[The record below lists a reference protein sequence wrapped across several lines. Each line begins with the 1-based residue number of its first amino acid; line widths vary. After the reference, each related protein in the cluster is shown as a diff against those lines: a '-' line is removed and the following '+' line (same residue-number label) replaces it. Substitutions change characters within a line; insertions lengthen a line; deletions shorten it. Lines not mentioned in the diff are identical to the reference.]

1 MVGAAAVKKASTAP
15 SGLPAKV
22 TALGTF
28 FLDLT
33 AGVDIDSERKRLTKD
48 AQSLEGIIRGIK
60 APENVVAGAKKQLTE
75 NQVKLQETQDALL
88 ALQ

>member
-1 MVGAAAVKKASTAP
+1 M
-15 SGLPAKV
+15 

-60 APENVVAGAKKQLTE
+60 AKLNNSSFVDKAPENVVAGAKKQLTE